1 MNKDIMDKYIKIGQ
15 IVNTHALK
23 GDLKVNMYTENLDDI
38 KKYSYIYLDLDD
50 KKEKFEIEKI
60 RFSKKQVLLKLKN
73 INHINDAEKLKDK
86 YIYIN
91 EEQLLKNNPLQDNE
105 YYIKDLIGLNVLD
118 QEGINIGKITEVLE
132 LNTDVYIVK
141 NKEGKEILIP
151 AIKRFIKKVNI
162 KEKKMIV
169 ELGGLDEI

>member
-1 MNKDIMDKYIKIGQ
+1 M
-15 IVNTHALK
+15 
-23 GDLKVNMYTENLDDI
+23 E
-38 KKYSYIYLDLDD
+38 
-50 KKEKFEIEKI
+50 
-60 RFSKKQVLLKLKN
+60 
-73 INHINDAEKLKDK
+73 
-86 YIYIN
+86 
-91 EEQLLKNNPLQDNE
+91 
-105 YYIKDLIGLNVLD
+105 
-118 QEGINIGKITEVLE
+118 IGKITEVLE